1 MTADSGRYNM
11 IGAVTEALA
20 AEGYRSV
27 TPAYFEIALKNKYTR
42 DDESSQMLDILVSGN
57 TFEPAIIYSASLGN
71 IGWLIRDMQSSVS
84 DITSSYE
91 RKLGAYERAFAN
103 FNDKFSELN

>member
-1 MTADSGRYNM
+1 M